1 MSSRMSRGQGSTAV
15 IDHPGPEQLQALV
28 DATELDTVSRYRRLR
43 DFSLL
48 VTTAIRHDEALNRLD
63 LALQLG

>member
-1 MSSRMSRGQGSTAV
+1 MSRDMSRGQGSTAV
-15 IDHPGPEQLQALV
+15 VDHPGPAELQALV
-28 DATELDTVSRYRRLR
+28 DATELDAVSRYLRLR

-48 VTTAIRHDEALNRLD
+48 VTTAIRHHEAMSRLD

>member
-1 MSSRMSRGQGSTAV
+1 MSRDSSRRQGSTTV
-15 IDHPGPEQLQALV
+15 VGHPGPAELQALV
-28 DATELDTVSRYRRLR
+28 DAAEVDSVSRYRRLR

-48 VTTAIRHDEALNRLD
+48 VSTAIRHDQAMSRLD

>member
-1 MSSRMSRGQGSTAV
+1 MEREVSRMPGGASV
-15 IDHPGPEQLQALV
+15 VDHPGPEQLQALV

-43 DFSLL
+43 DYTAL
-48 VTTAIRHDEALNRLD
+48 VTTALRHDEAMNRLD